1 MHTRLLLVPPTYYFF
16 PSSPSPF
23 FFNPSLP
30 GSHFGV
36 SAEMPLPQRIYFLT
50 VKHHPQ
56 IFLGQPLSAAKATC
70 PSPMLAWLIRCS
82 YVWCNCS
89 HPSLDCKKHKNW
101 ASLVAQMVK
110 TVPQCGRPRFDPW
123 VGKIPWRRER
133 LPTPVFLPGE
143 LHGQS
148 SWGHRVGHDWAT
160 LRERWGTGTGVSLS
174 GLCCTVSASS
184 GVQYILVEQKNKS
197 MNELM
202 VAGRVGMHCGREVMT
217 SHLFFYTKDKSCLSI
232 IPYPG
237 QPCLFTNITS

>member
-1 MHTRLLLVPPTYYFF
+1 MRTRLLLVPPTYHFF
-16 PSSPSPF
+16 PSSPSPL

-30 GSHFGV
+30 GSHFGA
-36 SAEMPLPQRIYFLT
+36 SAEMPLPQRINFLT
-50 VKHHPQ
+50 AKHHPQ
-56 IFLGQPLSAAKATC
+56 ILLGQPLSAAKATC
-70 PSPMLAWLIRCS
+70 PSPMLARLIPCS
-82 YVWCNCS
+82 YVWWNCL
-89 HPSLDCKKHKNW
+89 HPSLDCKKHKNR

-123 VGKIPWRRER
+123 VRKIPWRRER

-174 GLCCTVSASS
+174 DLCYSISASS
-184 GVQYILVEQKNKS
+184 GVQHILVEQKNKS

-202 VAGRVGMHCGREVMT
+202 VAGRMGMHCGREVMT
-217 SHLFFYTKDKSCLSI
+217 SHLFFYMKAKSCLSI